1 MTALAAIADLQD
13 LDTRLD
19 QLRHRRQHVA
29 ERAELAD
36 LAARARALEAR
47 HAELSGRRDEL
58 ARDQRRLED
67 EVARVEEK
75 ASREN
80 DRLYGGS
87 VTAPRELEA
96 LQAEIVS
103 LSARQRVLEDRILDV
118 MEQVE
123 PLDAQLQAWDQERQ
137 HLLDQARK
145 VQDRL
150 TVTEAEIDAETDRV
164 AAERGALAA
173 IVDAGLLAEYE
184 ARRKRTGGVV
194 VGRLRSGTTC
204 SACSLGLS
212 AVDIDR
218 IKNLDSDELVD
229 CPECGVILVR

>member
-19 QLRHRRQHVA
+19 QLRHRRDHLA
-29 ERAELAD
+29 ERVELAD
-36 LAARARALEAR
+36 LAARARTLAGGHAEVSAR
-47 HAELSGRRDEL
+47 HRELVRDQKRHEDEL
-58 ARDQRRLED
+58 AG
-67 EVARVEEK
+67 VEEK

-80 DRLYGGS
+80 DRLYGGTI
-87 VTAPRELEA
+87 TAPRELEA
-96 LQAEIVS
+96 LQAEIAS
-103 LSARQRVLEDRILDV
+103 LAARRRVLEDRVLEV

-123 PLDAQLQAWDQERQ
+123 PLDAQLAAQERERQ
-137 HLLDQARK
+137 SLLAEAQQ

-150 TVTEAEIDAETDRV
+150 AVAEAELDAETDGV
-164 AAERGALAA
+164 TAARAALAA
-173 IVDAGLLAEYE
+173 TMDASLLADYE
-184 ARRKRTGGVV
+184 ARRQRNGGVV

-212 AVDIDR
+212 AVDLDR
-218 IKNLDSDELVD
+218 IRNLDEDELVD